1 MRKFDKRFIDKVGD
15 DLEKLV
21 VDMQRTATLDIWN
34 MLTRATPV
42 DTGRARASWIATT
55 RQPSDDE
62 PPEGAPTYPLNRPSL
77 GNTKLGI
84 PNFVV
89 SNLVYMSRLNEGHSE
104 QAPTMFVERAVAK
117 GWAAANRRIRTELQ
131 RRGF

>member
-1 MRKFDKRFIDKVGD
+1 MRELNKQFTDKVNA
-15 DLEKLV
+15 DLSKLV

-55 RQPSDDE
+55 RQPSDEE
-62 PPEGAPTYPLNRPSL
+62 PPEGQPTYPLNRPSL
-77 GNTKLGI
+77 GNTKMGI

-89 SNLVYMSRLNEGHSE
+89 SNLVYMNRLNQGHSE
-104 QAPTMFVERAVAK
+104 QAPTMFVERAVTK
-117 GWAAANRRIRTELQ
+117 GWAAANRRIRKELQ